1 MRANGWPMETTDE
14 IGAVFGPTG
23 RLSEVI
29 PGFEYRREQRELAAA
44 VQGALR
50 RGEVG
55 LFEAGTGT
63 GKSLAYLIPAA
74 AYALAAKK
82 AVVVST
88 YTISLQEQ
96 LLRREIPVVKRLFP
110 DLSAALVKGW
120 RNYVCHLR
128 LEGALAAPQDLFDV
142 ESGDELLQV
151 ARWARE
157 TEEGTLSDLPFEPR
171 REVWDLV
178 AAESDSCLRSR
189 CPHYAGC
196 PLFRDRARLA
206 GSHLLIV
213 NHHLLFADIALR
225 RRVGWESDQAVL
237 PSYAAAILDEAHHV
251 EDVATEYFGASLS
264 ARGVAQLFSRFHR
277 RRQGHSRGILPALRR
292 LLLEGGE
299 EAGPHI
305 HSLDTELIPALS
317 RAEEA
322 VLGALAEA
330 RRFFEKRR
338 SRGAL
343 ALGAEDAGEWQEGP
357 GAELGRAAAA
367 VQLAASLAKPLP
379 KALERAAL
387 ESPWAAA
394 LAGQLEA
401 AGRRLSNLA
410 STLEGL
416 RVIDMSENVYWIEE
430 DGGARDVRLASAPID
445 VGPGV
450 AEWIEAQC
458 ESVILVSATLSV
470 GGSFAY
476 VRERLGLARFE
487 VGVLRV
493 REARVDSPFEYR
505 EQALL
510 GLVDELPEPTEPAFA
525 ERLPHALLQLLTA
538 SKGRALV
545 LFTSFALL
553 EQARR
558 SLEPALSE
566 QGMALLAQGAAP
578 RTALLE
584 AFRSRPGSVLFGTDS
599 FWEGIDVPGEALSLV
614 VVTRLPFDVPT
625 DPVTQA
631 RSERLRAQGR
641 SSFGEYLLP
650 RAALKVK
657 QGFGRLIRRQADR
670 GAVVILDRRVLTR
683 AYGRVFLDS
692 LPECPHVVGSVG
704 EVSRSVA
711 RFLGGIAA
719 SRAT

>member
-1 MRANGWPMETTDE
+1 MEANGE
-14 IGAVFGPTG
+14 IRALFGASG

-29 PGFEYRREQRELAAA
+29 RGFEYRPEQLAMAEA

-74 AYALAAKK
+74 SYALAAKK

-110 DLSAALVKGW
+110 DLSVTLVKGW
-120 RNYVCHLR
+120 RNYLCRVR
-128 LEGALAAPQDLFDV
+128 LEGALAAPGDLFDS
-142 ESGDELLQV
+142 EADEELLEV

-189 CPHYAGC
+189 CPHYTSC
-196 PLFRDRARLA
+196 PLFRERARMA

-225 RRVGWESDQAVL
+225 RRLGWESDQAVL
-237 PSYAAAILDEAHHV
+237 PPYAAAILDEAHHV
-251 EDVATEYFGASLS
+251 EDVATEYFGTSLS
-264 ARGVAQLFSRFHR
+264 TRGVAQLFSRFHR
-277 RRQGHSRGILPALRR
+277 RRHGQSRGLLPALRR
-292 LLLEGGE
+292 ILLEGGE
-299 EAGPHI
+299 EAAPLVR
-305 HSLDTELIPALS
+305 SLDAELIPALGH
-317 RAEEA
+317 AEQA
-322 VLGALAEA
+322 VLQAFAQA
-330 RRFFEKRR
+330 RNFFGERR
-338 SRGAL
+338 ARGGL
-343 ALGAEDAGEWQEGP
+343 PLGPEDAGAWRA
-357 GAELGRAAAA
+357 GAGTSLGKAAAEVQRAAAL
-367 VQLAASLAKPLP
+367 LAPFP
-379 KALERAAL
+379 KALERADA
-387 ESPWAAA
+387 ENPWAPA

-401 AGRRLSNLA
+401 ARRRLSSLA
-410 STLEGL
+410 ATLEAL
-416 RVIDMSENVYWIEE
+416 SEIDVTENVYWLEE
-430 DGGARDVRLASAPID
+430 SGGAAPDVRLATAPVD
-445 VGPGV
+445 VGPGI

-458 ESVILVSATLSV
+458 ESLILVSATLSV

-476 VRERLGLARFE
+476 ARERLGLAGFE
-487 VGVLRV
+487 VGSLRV
-493 REARVDSPFEYR
+493 RETRVDSPFEYR

-510 GLVDELPEPTEPAFA
+510 GLVDELPEPTESAYA
-525 ERLPHALLQLLTA
+525 ERLPGALLELLRA
-538 SKGRALV
+538 SCGRALV

-558 SLEPALSE
+558 SLEAPLE
-566 QGMALLAQGAAP
+566 KLGMALLAQGSAP

-584 AFRSRPGSVLFGTDS
+584 AFRSQPGSVLFGTDS

-614 VVTRLPFDVPT
+614 VLTRLPFDVPT

-657 QGFGRLIRRQADR
+657 QGFGRLIRTQADR

-692 LPECPHVVGSVG
+692 LPDCPRVAGSVA
-704 EVSRSVA
+704 EVSRSVEQ
-711 RFLGGIAA
+711 FLGGIPAPP
-719 SRAT
+719 AT